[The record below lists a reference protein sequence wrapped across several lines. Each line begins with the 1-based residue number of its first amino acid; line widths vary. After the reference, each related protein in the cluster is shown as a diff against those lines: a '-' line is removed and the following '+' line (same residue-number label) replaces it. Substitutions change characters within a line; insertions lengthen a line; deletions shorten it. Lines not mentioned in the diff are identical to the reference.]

1 MIWNQDIIQIK
12 TQKSSFLLMFPV
24 FQFAHYLQI

>member
-12 TQKSSFLLMFPV
+12 TQKSSFQLMFPV
-24 FQFAHYLQI
+24 KVAHYLQI